1 MHQVAG
7 TRFVLGDAEKA
18 SDHGPS
24 HLRRHLHC
32 QRGPWVVVTVEEIAT
47 TEKNSASYVARVLR
61 LTLRCWCGR
70 LLWVGGEQVALG
82 VF

>member
-1 MHQVAG
+1 MSDD
-7 TRFVLGDAEKA
+7 RRRLG
-18 SDHGPS
+18 
-24 HLRRHLHC
+24 
-32 QRGPWVVVTVEEIAT
+32 VVTVEEIAT